1 MLALFYSL
9 CLAINYLGRDG
20 LLCYIACKY
29 VLKLISMG
37 MSDEHDEIT
46 VSNAAGERLV
56 HVYEQRSL
64 RLPYE

>member
-1 MLALFYSL
+1 MAF
-9 CLAINYLGRDG
+9 CAT
-20 LLCYIACKY
+20 LLCKY
-29 VLKLISMG
+29 ALKLISMG
-37 MSDEHDEIT
+37 MSDEYDEIT